1 MHATHTYVR
10 SPRPG
15 PRRVPHKVPHERTLL
30 CDAVCAPHAH
40 SRHTR
45 EPCTRWIVHL
55 ITAPRPRSLARCRP
69 VHFLDVAWRCRVLPQ
84 HAASSRCKV
93 GGATRPWPPPAC
105 QSLTRHSL
113 TRHSLTRHSLTR
125 HSLTRHQ
132 IAEPPELSPWP
143 PAPRPSLAPG
153 SCPPA
158 LRPSLAPGPWPPAL
172 RPSLAPGPWPPALR
186 PSLAPR
192 RTALAASATQF
203 VSGLSSSQFSGLRS
217 QLVFRPAV
225 VGGAGGCELICLAFM

>member
-113 TRHSLTRHSLTR
+113 TRH
-125 HSLTRHQ
+125 Q

-158 LRPSLAPGPWPPAL
+158 P